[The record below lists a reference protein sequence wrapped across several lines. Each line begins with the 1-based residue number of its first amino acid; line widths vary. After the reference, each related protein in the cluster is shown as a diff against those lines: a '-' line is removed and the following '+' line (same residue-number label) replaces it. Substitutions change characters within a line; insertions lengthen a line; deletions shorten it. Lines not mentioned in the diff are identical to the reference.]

1 MREDWQMNPHDKSP
15 IRVMRIIA
23 RMNVGGPA
31 VQVSGLMRGFNGTEF
46 DHRLY
51 TGFCAIDEADYL
63 DSVATDV
70 KANRIEGL
78 GRRVSLSGDIRA
90 FLALVR
96 VIRGFKPHII
106 HTHTAKAG
114 FLGRLASLVSFQKSV
129 RVHTFHGHLLNG
141 YFGSFKRTLVVVA
154 EKFLASITQQ
164 LLAVGDK
171 VRQDLLEAGIGSK
184 GKFGLMPPGLA
195 LGNLP
200 SKNDAV
206 TFFGLNNQRLQC
218 AFIGRVTQIKR
229 PDRFLDVV
237 GEIKK
242 RSISL
247 DFLIAGDG
255 ELLEGCRERIIAEN
269 LPVKVL
275 GWQSNIEKVLSAADI
290 VVLTSDNEG
299 TPLSLIQA
307 GMAGLPVVST
317 NVGSVPE
324 VVLNNV
330 TGLIASLDV
339 QEIADALEKL
349 VRDNALRALLGSAAH
364 EFTLANFGVQRLV
377 HDHQALYKKLLSSPT
392 KF

>member
-1 MREDWQMNPHDKSP
+1 MKPNVTSP

-31 VQVSGLMRGFNGTEF
+31 VQVSGLMRGFNSNEF
-46 DHRLY
+46 EHRLY
-51 TGFCAIDEADYL
+51 TGFCATDEADYL
-63 DSVATDV
+63 DSVATDI
-70 KANRIEGL
+70 KAIRIDGL
-78 GRRVSLSGDIRA
+78 GRRVSLRGDIRA
-90 FLALVR
+90 FLSLVKA
-96 VIRGFKPHII
+96 IREFKPNII

-114 FLGRLASLVSFQKSV
+114 FLGRLASLVSLQKSV

-141 YFGSFKRTLVVVA
+141 YFGTFKRMLVVIA
-154 EKFLASITQQ
+154 EKALAFATQQ
-164 LLAVGDK
+164 LLAVGNK

-184 GKFGLMPPGLA
+184 EKFGLMPPGLA
-195 LGNLP
+195 IGNLP
-200 SKNDAV
+200 SKNDALA
-206 TFFGLNNQRLQC
+206 FFGLNNERLEC

-237 GEIKK
+237 SEIKK
-242 RSISL
+242 RNISL
-247 DFLIAGDG
+247 DFFIAGDG
-255 ELLEGCRERIIAEN
+255 ELLEACRERIISED

-275 GWQSNIEKVLSAADI
+275 GWQSNIEKVLSATDI

-324 VVLNNV
+324 VVLDNA
-330 TGLIASLDV
+330 TGLLTSLDV

-349 VRDNALRALLGSAAH
+349 FSDKALRERLGLAAQ

-377 HDHQALYKKLLSSPT
+377 HDHEELYKTLLASRAKS
-392 KF
+392 

>member
-1 MREDWQMNPHDKSP
+1 MREDWQVNPNGKSP

-31 VQVSGLMRGFNGTEF
+31 VQVSGLMRGFNSAEF

-51 TGFCAIDEADYL
+51 AGFCAPDEADYL
-63 DSVATDV
+63 DYVATDV

-78 GRRVSLSGDIRA
+78 GRRVSLPGDIRA
-90 FLALVR
+90 FFSLVK
-96 VIRGFKPHII
+96 VIREFKPHII

-114 FLGRLASLVSFQKSV
+114 FLGRLASLVSLQNSV

-141 YFGSFKRTLVVVA
+141 YFGSFKRMLVVIA
-154 EKFLASITQQ
+154 EKSLAFVTQH

-195 LGNLP
+195 IGNLP
-200 SKNDAV
+200 PKNDAL
-206 TFFGLNNQRLQC
+206 TYFGLNNERLQC

-237 GEIKK
+237 SEIKK
-242 RSISL
+242 RQIDL
-247 DFLIAGDG
+247 DFFIAGDG
-255 ELLEGCRERIIAEN
+255 ELLEECRERIILEE

-290 VVLTSDNEG
+290 IVLTSDNEG

-324 VVLNNV
+324 VVLDNV
-330 TGLIASLDV
+330 TGLITGSDV

-349 VRDNALRALLGSAAH
+349 CRDRALRAQLGITAH
-364 EFTLANFGVQRLV
+364 EFTLANFSVQRLV
-377 HDHQALYKKLLSSPT
+377 QDHEVLYKRLLSSPT

>member
-31 VQVSGLMRGFNGTEF
+31 VQVSGLMRGFNSSEF

-70 KANRIEGL
+70 KATRIEGL
-78 GRRVSLSGDIRA
+78 GRRVSLPGDIRA
-90 FLALVR
+90 FLSLVKA
-96 VIRGFKPHII
+96 IREFNPHII

-114 FLGRLASLVSFQKSV
+114 FLGRLASLVSLQKSV

-141 YFGSFKRTLVVVA
+141 YFGSFKRTLVVIA
-154 EKFLASITQQ
+154 EKSLAFITQQ

-171 VRQDLLEAGIGSK
+171 VRKDLMEAGIGSK

-195 LGNLP
+195 IGKLP
-200 SKNDAV
+200 PKNDALI
-206 TFFGLNNQRLQC
+206 FFGLKNERLQC
-218 AFIGRVTQIKR
+218 VFIGRVTQIKR

-237 GEIKK
+237 SEIKK
-242 RSISL
+242 RNINL
-247 DFLIAGDG
+247 DFFIAGDG
-255 ELLEGCRERIIAEN
+255 ELLETCRERIIAET

-324 VVLNNV
+324 VVLDNV
-330 TGLIASLDV
+330 TGLITSLDV

-349 VRDNALRALLGSAAH
+349 ASDKTLRAQLGIAAQ

-377 HDHQALYKKLLSSPT
+377 RDHELLYKKLLSSPT

>member
-1 MREDWQMNPHDKSP
+1 
-15 IRVMRIIA
+15 
-23 RMNVGGPA
+23 MNVGGPA
-31 VQVSGLMRGFNGTEF
+31 VQVSGLMRGFNSSEF

-51 TGFCAIDEADYL
+51 TGFCAADEADYL

-70 KANRIEGL
+70 RAIRIEGL
-78 GRRVSLSGDIRA
+78 GRRVNVGGDVRA
-90 FLALVR
+90 FLSLVKA
-96 VIRGFKPHII
+96 IREFNPHII
-106 HTHTAKAG
+106 HTHTANAG
-114 FLGRLASLVSFQKSV
+114 FLGRLASLVSLQKSV
-129 RVHTFHGHLLNG
+129 RVHTFHGHLLDG
-141 YFGSFKRTLVVVA
+141 YFGSFKRTLVVIA
-154 EKFLASITQQ
+154 EKSLALITQQ

-195 LGNLP
+195 IGNLP
-200 SKNDAV
+200 SKDNAL
-206 TFFGLNNQRLQC
+206 TFLGINNERLQC
-218 AFIGRVTQIKR
+218 AFIGRVTKIKR

-237 GEIKK
+237 SEIKK
-242 RSISL
+242 RNICL
-247 DFLIAGDG
+247 DFFIAGDG
-255 ELLEGCRERIIAEN
+255 ELLEACRERIVAEN

-275 GWQSNIEKVLSAADI
+275 GWQSNIEKVLSVADI

-324 VVLNNV
+324 VVQDNV
-330 TGLIASLDV
+330 TGLITSLDV

-349 VRDNALRALLGSAAH
+349 VSDKALRAQLGAVAQ
-364 EFTLANFGVQRLV
+364 EYTMANFGVERLV
-377 HDHQALYKKLLSSPT
+377 HDHEVLYKKLLSSPA

>member
-1 MREDWQMNPHDKSP
+1 MREDWQMNPHDKTP

-31 VQVSGLMRGFNGTEF
+31 VQVSGLMRGFNSSEF

-70 KANRIEGL
+70 KATRIEGL
-78 GRRVSLSGDIRA
+78 GRRVSLRGDMRA
-90 FLALVR
+90 FFSLIKA
-96 VIRGFKPHII
+96 IREFEPHII

-114 FLGRLASLVSFQKSV
+114 FLGRLASLVSLQKSV

-141 YFGSFKRTLVVVA
+141 YFGSFKRTLVVIA
-154 EKFLASITQQ
+154 EKSLAVITQQ

-171 VRQDLLEAGIGSK
+171 VRQDLLEAGIGFRE
-184 GKFGLMPPGLA
+184 KFGLMPPGLA
-195 LGNLP
+195 IGNLP
-200 SKNDAV
+200 SKNDALV
-206 TFFGLNNQRLQC
+206 FFGLNHERLQC

-237 GEIKK
+237 SEIKK
-242 RSISL
+242 RQINL
-247 DFLIAGDG
+247 DFFIAGDG
-255 ELLEGCRERIIAEN
+255 ELLEACGERIIAEN

-324 VVLNNV
+324 VVLDGV
-330 TGLIASLDV
+330 TGVIAELNV
-339 QEIADALEKL
+339 QEIANALEKL
-349 VRDNALRALLGSAAH
+349 VNDEALRSQLGSAAR
-364 EFTLANFGVQRLV
+364 EFTLANFGVERLV
-377 HDHQALYKKLLSSPT
+377 HDHEALYKKLVSSPT

>member
-1 MREDWQMNPHDKSP
+1 MREDWQVNPNGKSP

-31 VQVSGLMRGFNGTEF
+31 VQVSGLMRGFNSTEF

-51 TGFCAIDEADYL
+51 TGFCAINEADYL

-70 KANRIEGL
+70 AVNRIEGL
-78 GRRVSLSGDIRA
+78 GRRVSLHGDIK
-90 FLALVR
+90 ALFSLVKA
-96 VIRGFKPHII
+96 IRQFKPHII

-114 FLGRLASLVSFQKSV
+114 FLGRIASLISLQKSI

-141 YFGSFKRTLVVVA
+141 YFGSFKRTLVVIA
-154 EKFLASITQQ
+154 EKSLAFITQQ

-171 VRQDLLEAGIGSK
+171 VRKDLMEAGIGSK

-195 LGNLP
+195 IGKLP
-200 SKNDAV
+200 PKNDALI
-206 TFFGLNNQRLQC
+206 FFGLKNERLQC
-218 AFIGRVTQIKR
+218 VFIGRVTQIKR

-237 GEIKK
+237 SEIKK
-242 RSISL
+242 RNINL
-247 DFLIAGDG
+247 DFFIAGDG
-255 ELLEGCRERIIAEN
+255 ELLETCRERIIAET

-324 VVLNNV
+324 VVLDNV
-330 TGLIASLDV
+330 TGLITSLDV

-349 VRDNALRALLGSAAH
+349 ASDKTLRAQLGIAAQ

-377 HDHQALYKKLLSSPT
+377 RDHELLYKKLLSSPT